1 MQAESYFVADI
12 HLERDETTKR
22 DLFLSFVK
30 MVKDKRGDL
39 YILGD
44 LFDFWANNRRIMK
57 DNSAVLEALADL
69 VSQGSKVAFLIGNRD
84 LLLGTKVLS
93 RYGIDYMDEQ
103 TVKTIGGK
111 RMLLTHGHL
120 LCTNDVTFQKYR
132 RTKWPIYRV
141 LDTVLPGFIEN
152 ALAKLFIQRS
162 KQVIES
168 QESWRL
174 QFTEEVI
181 KENFGS
187 GIEMIICGHSHK
199 PMVKQYDGKRYFIV
213 LPSWTPSNGGYLC
226 MSKGEFQLKDFPGSI
241 LKQ

>member
-1 MQAESYFVADI
+1 MQPEIYFVADI
-12 HLERDETTKR
+12 HLERNENTKR

-44 LFDFWANNRRIMK
+44 LFDYWANNRRIMK

-69 VSQGSKVAFLIGNRD
+69 ASQGSKVAFLIGNRD
-84 LLLGTKVLS
+84 LLLGEKVLS
-93 RYGIDYMDEQ
+93 HYGIDYMDEQ
-103 TVKTIGGK
+103 TVKTINGK
-111 RMLLTHGHL
+111 RVLLTHGHL

-132 RTKWPIYRV
+132 RTKWPIYRA

-168 QESWRL
+168 QKSWRL
-174 QFTEEVI
+174 QFPEEVI
-181 KENFGS
+181 KETFES
-187 GIEMIICGHSHK
+187 GVEMIICGHSHK
-199 PMVKQYDGKRYFIV
+199 PMVKRYEGERYFIV
-213 LPSWTPSNGGYLC
+213 LSSWTSSSGGYLC
-226 MSKGEFQLKDFPGSI
+226 MSNGEFQLKDFPTFS
-241 LKQ
+241 